1 MGRLRLLKIMFACLL
16 AFIALQVRASA
27 PATQPASIEVKD
39 VEGHAFKPLELG
51 DHSAAVIVFI
61 ATECPVSNSYAPQI
75 NRLCEEYKPKHVA
88 FYIVYSDPDL
98 TDQAAQEHAKAYGYT
113 CPALMDRKH
122 ALVHQLGPKVTPE
135 VAVIGKDGALVYRG
149 RIDNLY
155 YAIGKRRP
163 QATTHD
169 LLDAIEATLAGHEA
183 SPARTRAVGC
193 SISDD

>member
-1 MGRLRLLKIMFACLL
+1 MGRMRLLKAMFACLL
-16 AFIALQVRASA
+16 AFVALQVKANA

-39 VEGHAFKPLELG
+39 VKGHAVKPLALG
-51 DHSAAVIVFI
+51 DHSAAVIAFI
-61 ATECPVSNSYAPQI
+61 ATECPVSNTYAPEI
-75 NRLCEEYKPKHVA
+75 NRLCEQYKPKHVA
-88 FYIVYSDPDL
+88 FYVVYSDPDL
-98 TDQAAQEHAKAYGYT
+98 TDEAAREHAKAYGYI

-135 VAVIGKDGALVYRG
+135 AAVIGKDGALVYRG

-169 LLDAIEATLAGHEA
+169 LRDAIEATLAGRAA

-193 SISDD
+193 SLADD